1 MHEKVKHCV
10 AHVLQHMLDSR
21 KLSSVERRA
30 LLTLGSP
37 EWTTARS
44 QELRLHLS
52 SLVGLLPADLQR
64 SLKLG
69 NSEASSAANSCAQ
82 SPDAQPPPAASS
94 AIRSFF
100 PNLPHLPGEEANGS
114 TSTAAASAMPK
125 PLPHDSV
132 SSVGDLGAES
142 ARASGAPGSSAGSD
156 TSGISLDTLCAA
168 ARNYRVVRDTAIDP
182 PFPKSSKD

>member
-1 MHEKVKHCV
+1 M
-10 AHVLQHMLDSR
+10 LQSR
-21 KLSSVERRA
+21 KLSTVERRA

-37 EWTTARS
+37 EWTSARA

-52 SLVGLLPADLQR
+52 SLVALLPADLQR

-69 NSEASSAANSCAQ
+69 DSEPNSVTNSCAQ
-82 SPDAQPPPAASS
+82 SPEVLTPPTAAAS

-100 PNLPHLPGEEANGS
+100 PSLAHPNTPGVEAIANNASTANAEALASALPHPPPPRQL
-114 TSTAAASAMPK
+114 
-125 PLPHDSV
+125 DSV

-142 ARASGAPGSSAGSD
+142 LRAAVAGVPGSSVDSD

-168 ARNYRVVRDTAIDP
+168 ARNYQVVRDTAIDP
-182 PFPKSSKD
+182 PPFSGQ

>member
-1 MHEKVKHCV
+1 M
-10 AHVLQHMLDSR
+10 LQQILDSR

-37 EWTTARS
+37 EWTAART

-64 SLKLG
+64 SVKLG
-69 NSEASSAANSCAQ
+69 DNESNSSSAANSCAQ

-100 PNLPHLPGEEANGS
+100 LNLPHLPGEEANGS
-114 TSTAAASAMPK
+114 TSTAIAAASAMSMP

-132 SSVGDLGAES
+132 SSVGDLGAEP

-156 TSGISLDTLCAA
+156 TSGISLDALCAA

-182 PFPKSSKD
+182 PPFHQSSKD